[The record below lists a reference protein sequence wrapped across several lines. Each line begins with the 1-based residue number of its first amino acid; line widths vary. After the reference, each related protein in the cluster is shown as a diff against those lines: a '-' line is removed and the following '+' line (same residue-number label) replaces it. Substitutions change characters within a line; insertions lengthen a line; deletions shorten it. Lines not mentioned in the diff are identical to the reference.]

1 MCGILGARKTLC
13 PDRVR
18 AGDALEALRWRGRD
32 AQRLVDAGALWMGV
46 ARLRISDLGADQPIV
61 CPRTERIVA
70 LNGALTSAQAVWPRY
85 LGKSRTRN
93 DAELL
98 LLALEDRG
106 AVGLTGFTGPY
117 AFAIADSRTGE
128 LWLGRDPEGEKPLWV
143 LTDERGAIHAFAS
156 TRSALRIVA
165 GSLGGRWE
173 GPGPD
178 AVARTLRFGLVLEE
192 DWVFRCR
199 GFTARLLPPGVWH
212 ARPGEPPTAVDVAP
226 SRASFGGL
234 DLEVALRRAASR
246 CATAEVP
253 VGLALSGGIDSAC
266 LAACLSDQKQDDGPD
281 RPLPTAYH
289 ARGPS
294 EDDGETQRAR
304 AVASRFGYRLVEVG
318 IDVDAFDAL
327 PGLVRAHGMPLP
339 DPSVVAVH
347 ALARRVA
354 ADGTRVLLSG
364 EGADELLLGYPR
376 HRAAARIPGLRIP
389 LPGPRLSMR
398 RRARAWRALTSRPA
412 YDALLE
418 VAPPGFVAAVS
429 TARRAPGITD
439 AVAGGA
445 PTCLEAARRVDR
457 IAYLR
462 GDLLPKLDVAT
473 LAAGVEGRCPF
484 LDPEVT
490 GSIQACDPD
499 GRRILGKRTLRER
512 FATLLPDGHFDQPK
526 RGFASPVDRAL
537 RGDGVL
543 VDLLVDQRTLARDHV
558 KRDGVRRMLDLHRS
572 GQLDL
577 GHPLYVLAALELAL
591 RAHDDT
597 DAPAES
603 AE

>member
-1 MCGILGARKTLC
+1 VCGILGAQKTLC
-13 PDRVR
+13 PDRR
-18 AGDALEALRWRGRD
+18 QAEAALDALRWRGRD
-32 AQRLVDAGALWMGV
+32 ALRLLDAGAFWMGV

-61 CPRTERIVA
+61 CPRTERVAA
-70 LNGALTSAQAVWPRY
+70 LNGALTSAQSAWPRY
-85 LGKSRTRN
+85 RGKSRTRN

-98 LLALEDRG
+98 LLTLEEQG
-106 AVGLTGFTGPY
+106 AAGLAGFTGPY
-117 AFAIADSRTGE
+117 AFAIADPQTGE
-128 LWLGRDPEGEKPLWV
+128 IWLGRDPEGEKPLWV
-143 LTDERGAIHAFAS
+143 LTDDRGAIHAFAS

-165 GSLGGRWE
+165 GNLGDAWE
-173 GPGPD
+173 GPGPE
-178 AVARTLRFGLVLEE
+178 AIARTLRFGLVLEE
-192 DWVFRCR
+192 DWAFRCR
-199 GFTARLLPPGVWH
+199 GFTATLLPPGIWH
-212 ARPGEPPTAVDVAP
+212 ARAGRAPTAVDHAA
-226 SRASFGGL
+226 RDTSFHGG
-234 DLEVALRRAASR
+234 DLETALRRAAAR

-266 LAACLSDQKQDDGPD
+266 LAACLSDRANDDAPD
-281 RPLPTAYH
+281 GRLPTAYH
-289 ARGPS
+289 ARGS
-294 EDDGETQRAR
+294 REDDGETQRAR
-304 AVASRFGYRLVEVG
+304 AVAARFGFRLVEIEV
-318 IDVDAFDAL
+318 DVDAFDAL
-327 PGLVRAHGMPLP
+327 PDLVRAHGMPLP

-376 HRAAARIPGLRIP
+376 HRAAARLPGLRLP

-398 RRARAWRALTSRPA
+398 RHARAWRALTSRPA

-418 VAPPGFVAAVS
+418 VAPPGFVDAVS
-429 TARRAPGITD
+429 NARHAVGITNT
-439 AVAGGA
+439 VARGA

-490 GSIQACDPD
+490 GSVEACEPD
-499 GRRILGKRTLRER
+499 GRRILGKRPLRDS
-512 FATLLPDGHFDQPK
+512 FAARLPDGHFDQPK

-543 VDLLVDQRTLARDHV
+543 VQVLTEERTLARDHV

-572 GQLDL
+572 GQMDL
-577 GHPLYVLAALELAL
+577 GHPLYVLVALELAL
-591 RAHDDT
+591 RAFEAT
-597 DAPAES
+597 GAPTES